1 VLFEARRS
9 RRLVRGLEAAEEALE
24 AQRRGVRSARSAAGE
39 APGST
44 PQRISRLLV
53 VSEDGAN
60 RFYRNIDGLVRKYG
74 AMLEVLVL
82 ACDEEALGAAAFGP
96 GQRARALLVEHKEAV
111 IRVLEALDQ
120 LEGAG
125 EAKRPGPG

>member
-1 VLFEARRS
+1 
-9 RRLVRGLEAAEEALE
+9 
-24 AQRRGVRSARSAAGE
+24 
-39 APGST
+39 
-44 PQRISRLLV
+44 
-53 VSEDGAN
+53 
-60 RFYRNIDGLVRKYG
+60 
-74 AMLEVLVL
+74 MLEVLVL